1 MNKYRIKVSLGI
13 TLAEFTSA
21 ILLSSLRIFAERSEK
36 MGKIDTKGEG
46 YGRTGS
52 YRNVFNQI
60 NDVTKIYY

>member
-13 TLAEFTSA
+13 TV
-21 ILLSSLRIFAERSEK
+21 RSEK
-36 MGKIDTKGEG
+36 MGKINTKGEG